1 MAELTREQKKDYAKT
16 LYLNDN
22 LTQEEIATRAGI
34 SRQTVIRWMKEENWE
49 KLKVSITITREEQ
62 LNNLYR
68 QLAEINTAISE
79 RKPEEG
85 KRYATPSE
93 ADTIG
98 KLAKAI
104 KQLETEVGLT
114 EITSAFSG
122 LIKWLRQFDIS
133 QAKSIAPVL
142 DAYVKSKL
150 V

>member
-1 MAELTREQKKDYAKT
+1 MAKLTREQKKDYAKT
-16 LYLNDN
+16 LYLKEN
-22 LTQEEIATRAGI
+22 LTQEEIASRADV
-34 SRQTVIRWMKEENWE
+34 SRQTVIRWIKSENWE

-68 QLAEINTAISE
+68 QLAEMNTAISG

-85 KRYATPSE
+85 NRYATPAE
-93 ADTIG
+93 ADTIT

-114 EITSAFSG
+114 DITSAFNG
-122 LIKWLRQFDIS
+122 LINWLRPIDPKQVK
-133 QAKSIAPVL
+133 AIAPVL

-150 V
+150 